1 MKIDFINNA
10 LNSIMGVE
18 RSHKMRAV
26 QREDIRTDKAEFS
39 REAKKMAKK
48 QKALSPERLQEIKR
62 RIADGY
68 YDREEVLKEIAERML
83 NSKDFQE
90 FMKSR
95 KIDRNI

>member
-10 LNSIMGVE
+10 LNSIMGVD
-18 RSHKMRAV
+18 RSHKIRAV

-62 RIADGY
+62 RIAEGY
-68 YDREEVLKEIAERML
+68 YDRDEILKEIAERML